1 MLDSARLKGIFF
13 GMTATAFWGS
23 FYPAS
28 RFIFGEELEQADPVF
43 IAFLRTV
50 ICFLSLLPFFWRGTD
65 RIRFRKDW
73 KRDWKLFLLMAIS
86 AQAESMLVFL
96 ATKYTTAARA
106 SLLAN
111 TAPIFTVVIA
121 VLMVQ
126 ESLNRWK
133 AAGMI
138 LGFGGI
144 TLAALSRGMDRFTD
158 GAGAWQGDLL
168 ALGSGICWALFTVLA
183 GRIAERDYD
192 SRFITCVTGGLGVIL
207 MIPVLFLLGCR
218 PEFHLPLRAWLG
230 LFYLGICAG
239 SLANCC
245 WCQALKYL
253 QPGEAGSFGYVSA
266 MMAVA
271 FSTLFL
277 GEKLSLAFLLAIPCV
292 LGGIGLMFHR
302 GKHA

>member
-1 MLDSARLKGIFF
+1 MFESARLKGIFF

-43 IAFLRTV
+43 VAFLRSV
-50 ICFLSLLPFFWRGTD
+50 ICFLFLLPFFRQGTD
-65 RIRFRKDW
+65 RDRFRKNW
-73 KRDWKLFLLMAIS
+73 KTDWKLFLIMAVTG
-86 AQAESMLVFL
+86 QAESMLVFL

-121 VLMVQ
+121 VLLVQ

-133 AAGMI
+133 AAGMV
-138 LGFGGI
+138 LGFAGI

-168 ALGSGICWALFTVLA
+168 ALSSGICWALFTVLA
-183 GRIAERDYD
+183 GRIAARDYD
-192 SRFITCVTGGLGVIL
+192 SGFIICVTGGLGVVL
-207 MIPVLFLLGCR
+207 MIPMLFLLDCR
-218 PEFHLPLRAWLG
+218 MNPNLSLRAWLG
-230 LFYLGICAG
+230 LLYLGICAG

-245 WCQALKYL
+245 WYQALKYL

-266 MMAVA
+266 MLAVA
-271 FSTLFL
+271 FSTIFL
-277 GEKLSLAFLLAIPCV
+277 GEKLSQVFLLAIPCV
-292 LGGIGLMFHR
+292 LGGIALMFHR
-302 GKHA
+302 GKNA